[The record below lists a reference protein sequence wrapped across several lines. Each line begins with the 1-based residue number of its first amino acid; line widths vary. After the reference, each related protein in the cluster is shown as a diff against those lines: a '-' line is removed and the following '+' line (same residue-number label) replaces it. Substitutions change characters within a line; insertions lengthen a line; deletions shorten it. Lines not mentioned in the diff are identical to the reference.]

1 MLLSWAASHVYRW
14 SKFLLDEVQ
23 IVCLLITRNKRRAL
37 QELIL
42 DNHMALIYIAYMKP
56 QGVSMDIYGD
66 LCFVL
71 YYIAIDI

>member
-1 MLLSWAASHVYRW
+1 
-14 SKFLLDEVQ
+14 
-23 IVCLLITRNKRRAL
+23 
-37 QELIL
+37 
-42 DNHMALIYIAYMKP
+42 MALIYMAYMKP